1 MSDPYLLPPTAAASI
16 ADHQA
21 WIGGDAVRLARTLT
35 PRALIERLDASGLRR
50 RDSGGTRVAS
60 RWASFAANDD
70 QTGPRHLVVD
80 ATDIEPGSFADRALL
95 RTNALGVMEGL
106 AIAARALGASSAH
119 LALRSTFAVE
129 HAIVHEAMADAES
142 AGWLD
147 DVKITIHRTSD
158 HYVLSDERALLEA
171 LEGREP
177 LPVRLAPE
185 LDGLFS
191 RPGRRDVGPPT
202 LPDPANPTIVEG
214 LETLASLGPILM
226 RGTQWFRSMGTVLS
240 PGHILC
246 TVTGDVAA
254 HAVGEAELGRRLM
267 DVIDTIGGGFLP
279 RTPPKAVLNGLS
291 SPVLTRSR
299 LGAPLAWEGLGGVG
313 AAVAKAA
320 FIVCGE
326 HCDMA
331 AVATAV
337 ARYLYVESCG
347 LCPACKF
354 GGGEVAA
361 YLDKLGA
368 GAGTA
373 ADIDALIARLAS
385 LTETRRCDVAAR
397 HRDVVSS
404 ILRAYPGD
412 VSAALAGAEPRE
424 PWTLPLIAD
433 LRDGRAVIA
442 VEPMH
447 RRPDWVLDDQPIQLN
462 RWSGRR

>member
-35 PRALIERLDASGLRR
+35 PRALIERIDASGLRR

-119 LALRSTFAVE
+119 LALRSTFDVE

-267 DVIDTIGGGFLP
+267 DVIDTIGGGASVLGLKVRGRSSASTTSARPSRP
-279 RTPPKAVLNGLS
+279 RRSSTRLS
-291 SPVLTRSR
+291 SWPTTSSTPRRSR
-299 LGAPLAWEGLGGVG
+299 RASRPRSAPICTGA
-313 AAVAKAA
+313 
-320 FIVCGE
+320 
-326 HCDMA
+326 
-331 AVATAV
+331 
-337 ARYLYVESCG
+337 
-347 LCPACKF
+347 
-354 GGGEVAA
+354 
-361 YLDKLGA
+361 
-368 GAGTA
+368 
-373 ADIDALIARLAS
+373 
-385 LTETRRCDVAAR
+385 
-397 HRDVVSS
+397 
-404 ILRAYPGD
+404 
-412 VSAALAGAEPRE
+412 
-424 PWTLPLIAD
+424 
-433 LRDGRAVIA
+433 
-442 VEPMH
+442 
-447 RRPDWVLDDQPIQLN
+447 
-462 RWSGRR
+462 